1 MTRLKAPKGGCVI
14 RAYRHGLGDCFLL
27 AFANQRPEQHYVLID
42 CGVLVGTA
50 DAEETM
56 TKVAKDIAEAT
67 GGKLDVLVLTHQ
79 HWDHIS
85 GFGQAVEVFDTI
97 EVEELWVS
105 WAEREDDPLA
115 QELLERYGV
124 AMTALRA
131 GEPLLRASGSDQAEK
146 TREILG
152 FLGPLDAGE
161 RWTTDT
167 IMKGLLDRFRGA
179 TRFCTPG
186 DEPHRIS
193 GLPEVSFFVLG
204 PPRDVKFIRKSR
216 PSQGD
221 VYLTDPRTG
230 ASASLLA
237 AVQDQTH
244 SSNAEAWTPF
254 SESFNSA
261 YDTRI
266 SDSRRSHLDDALRH
280 YRSEPWRTI
289 DHDWLDGMSDLAIKL
304 DSHLNNTSLALA
316 IELGEGGRVLLFP
329 GDAQVGN
336 WRSWHSVSW
345 EGRDEVTAEDL
356 LKRTAFYKVG
366 HHGSHNATLS
376 DRGLELMTNT
386 DVLRAVIPVSREM
399 AEKRRWH
406 MPYDKLEG
414 ALRDKTQGRV
424 YLTDQE
430 DRPDFVAKVTDLYAD
445 FEFAGG

>member
-42 CGVLVGTA
+42 CGVLLGTA
-50 DAEETM
+50 DAETTM

-85 GFGQAVEVFDTI
+85 GFGQAVQIFDTI

-105 WAEREDDPLA
+105 WAEKADDPLA

-124 AMTALRA
+124 AMSALRA
-131 GEPLLRASGSDQAEK
+131 TEPLLRASGSPQAER

-152 FLGPLDAGE
+152 FLGPLGDGE
-161 RWTTDT
+161 RWTTDS
-167 IMKGLLDRFRGA
+167 IMKGLLERFSGS

-193 GLPEVSFFVLG
+193 GLPDVSFFVLG
-204 PPRDVKFIRKSR
+204 PPRDVAFIRKSR

-221 VYLTDPRTG
+221 VYLGDPRIG

-237 AVQDQTH
+237 AVQARA
-244 SSNAEAWTPF
+244 SAGEAEAWTPF
-254 SESFNSA
+254 SEAYNSA
-261 YDTRI
+261 YDEQSST
-266 SDSRRSHLDDALRH
+266 SRRDHLDRARQR
-280 YRSEPWRTI
+280 YASEAWRTV

-336 WRSWHSVSW
+336 WRSWHSVTW

-376 DRGLELMTNT
+376 DRGLELMTDAET
-386 DVLRAVIPVSREM
+386 LRAVIPVSREM
-399 AEKRRWH
+399 AEKRQWH
-406 MPYDKLEG
+406 MPYDTLEE

-424 YLTDQE
+424 YLTDQD
-430 DRPDFVAKVTDLYAD
+430 DRPDFVAKVTELYAD
-445 FEFAGG
+445 FEFSGE